1 MPAQKYKLPKLQ
13 VVHRA
18 YGECVLIERRESD
31 SGDVMQVRF
40 ADKTERTLLADAKY
54 WITPLPELKATRVK
68 PSDEP
73 DDEPEVERDSDD
85 EPELAVAKSN
95 RSDELEPELVDE
107 LAG

>member
-1 MPAQKYKLPKLQ
+1 
-13 VVHRA
+13 
-18 YGECVLIERRESD
+18 
-31 SGDVMQVRF
+31 
-40 ADKTERTLLADAKY
+40 
-54 WITPLPELKATRVK
+54 LKATRVK